1 MRRRPT
7 RPVIPPLG
15 FDRLTVLYDAVAG
28 VLGYGA
34 ALQER
39 VFAAAAPG
47 DGETLLDIG
56 MGTGTFVVL
65 AKSRLPTSRVIGVE
79 PDLGALL
86 RARGRI
92 ARSGLAIETIQAQ
105 AETLP
110 IGSGS
115 VDVVVSSLVFH
126 HLGTASKLEA
136 LGEIRRVLRPNGRF
150 LLADFGPPDKVW
162 SRVLFALIRRSG
174 VPEAA
179 TLRDNVDGRLP
190 LLLDRAGFA
199 IQAVAPTYRGL
210 QILLARVEP
219 A

>member
-79 PDLGALL
+79 PDLGALR

-105 AETLP
+105 AEALP